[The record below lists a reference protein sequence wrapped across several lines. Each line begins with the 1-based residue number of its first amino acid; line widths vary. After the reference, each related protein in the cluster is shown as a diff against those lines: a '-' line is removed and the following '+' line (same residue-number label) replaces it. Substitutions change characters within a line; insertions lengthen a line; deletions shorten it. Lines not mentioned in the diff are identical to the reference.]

1 MGGNLSLK
9 RLDKSSADK
18 NGNASTAKSK
28 VTLEDFDD
36 VNYYAQMLAD
46 VKCTADW
53 KWRTSQ

>member
-1 MGGNLSLK
+1 MK

-18 NGNASTAKSK
+18 NGMVKRNASTAKSK

-36 VNYYAQMLAD
+36 VEAQMLAD

-53 KWRTSQ
+53 KWRTSH